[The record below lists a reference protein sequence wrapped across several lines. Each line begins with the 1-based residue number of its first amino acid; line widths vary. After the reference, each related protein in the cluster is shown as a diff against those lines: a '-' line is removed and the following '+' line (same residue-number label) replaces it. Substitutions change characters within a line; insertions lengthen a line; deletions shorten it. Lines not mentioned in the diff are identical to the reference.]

1 MRNLQIQEDQR
12 RLILYL
18 TKLIKLTGGGD
29 GVEDHGGGSNE
40 GKKFRKH
47 CKKLDLESSK
57 KKLNP
62 KYESP
67 LKNKISDGF

>member
-29 GVEDHGGGSNE
+29 GVEDHGGGSDE

-47 CKKLDLESSK
+47 CKKIGFGVVEEKTESSISVSFK
-57 KKLNP
+57 K
-62 KYESP
+62 
-67 LKNKISDGF
+67 